1 MNKSAGVLLGIIVAG
16 AAIHTA
22 GAWYTGTQLEGV
34 LNTEIRRANE
44 QLGDALVGTNTTASI
59 ELVSLQT
66 HLYSS
71 TAQYRLNFKNLEP
84 GSEHVELLVLEN
96 LEHGPLPFSRV
107 KQLKLWPVLA
117 SSQYQLEK
125 NPLTEKWFAA
135 TQGVSPL
142 NGQMTLGYDR
152 SITGTLSVLPF
163 ELAPDADSAVKFS
176 GLNLAMSLSS
186 NAEQVKLDGFMEH
199 LALRLVSADRVPM
212 RFEFNGLTVAS
223 DLHKSPFD
231 FYIGGSVVELKDT
244 QMSFGDNQPTLVF
257 KQIEQRD
264 NLQVTGDFLSASLAY
279 KIAGISYADKS
290 IGSMQMAWS
299 AKQVDVPALK
309 ALGEMY
315 QAKLQAP
322 EQQAAAARG
331 EVPQIAFSAAEQALL
346 QIELGKLLAGKPQLA
361 LDNLSLKTANGE
373 SHLSLA
379 VDLAKP
385 ASFDLAPDEQL
396 KQVLARLQ
404 AQARVSKPMLL
415 DLTTLQ
421 VELDAQPSADAVKA
435 QAMMLSSAY
444 GRMLLSTGLFKEEG
458 ENLVS
463 NLNYAEQQVDLNGQK
478 ISLEQ
483 FVMLLMANLGGSRD

>member
-34 LNTEIRRANE
+34 LNTEIKRANE
-44 QLGDALVGTNTTASI
+44 QIRDSLVGTNTLASI
-59 ELVSLQT
+59 ELISLQT
-66 HLYSS
+66 HLFSS
-71 TAQYRLNFKNLEP
+71 TAQYRLNFKSQDT
-84 GSEHVELLVLEN
+84 GSESVELLVLEN

-117 SSQYQLEK
+117 ASQYQLQK

-135 TQGVSPL
+135 TQDASPL
-142 NGQMTLGYDR
+142 TGQMTIGYDR
-152 SITGTLSVLPF
+152 SVSATLSLLPL

-176 GLNLAMSLSS
+176 GLNLAISLSS
-186 NAEQVKLDGFMEH
+186 DAEQVKIDGYMDH
-199 LALRLVSADRVPM
+199 LGLRLVSADRVPM
-212 RFEFNGLTVAS
+212 RLELNGLTVAS

-231 FYIGGSVVELKDT
+231 FYIGGSVLELKDT
-244 QMSFGDNQPTLVF
+244 QLTFGDNQPTLVL

-264 NLQVTGDFLSASLAY
+264 NLQVTGDFLSGTLAY
-279 KIAGISYADKS
+279 KIAGISYADKP
-290 IGSMQMAWS
+290 IGSAQMAWS
-299 AKQVDVPALK
+299 AKQLDVPALK

-315 QAKLQAP
+315 QAKLQEPA
-322 EQQAAAARG
+322 QQAAAARG
-331 EVPQIAFSAAEQALL
+331 EVPQIQFSAAQQALL

-361 LDNLSLKTANGE
+361 LDNFSLKTANGE
-373 SHLSLA
+373 SRMSLV

-396 KQVLARLQ
+396 KQLLARV
-404 AQARVSKPMLL
+404 QARTLVSKPLLL

-421 VELDAQPSADAVKA
+421 TELDGAQDAESVKT
-435 QAMMLSSAY
+435 QATMLSSAY

-463 NLNYAEQQVDLNGQK
+463 NLDYAERQVDLNGQK

-483 FVMLLMANLGGSRD
+483 FVMLLMANLGGPRD